1 MWIEGQVE
9 LEKEEKIRTYLF
21 GVPVTLADIIAILQ
35 ELKDLG
41 SGSLFLLKLLHLQR
55 LSTTTSLLAKKLKSL
70 LNKLDI
76 LDAELLVDDGQITAR
91 IDITLNV
98 DNLGIIEAA
107 NHLED
112 GIDSADV

>member
-1 MWIEGQVE
+1 LVWIEGQVE
-9 LEKEEKIRTYLF
+9 LGKKNFSTYLF
-21 GVPVTLADIIAILQ
+21 GVPVTLADVIASLQ

-41 SGSLFLLKLLHLQR
+41 SSSLLFLELLHLQR
-55 LSTTTSLLAKKLKSL
+55 LSTTTSLLAENLESL

-76 LDAELLVDDGQITAR
+76 LNAELLVDDGQITAR
-91 IDITLNV
+91 IDVTLNV